1 MNLKID
7 VFGAILPLSIGLAC
21 AVLYLK
27 QGGAKMTYILCFL
40 LSLAMALAVSQVTAE
55 GLMINPG
62 IFLFGVSSIV
72 VIFVAFSMR
81 FKRKSV
87 CGLKESYVSS
97 LLVASSCI
105 PFSLV
110 IADLCNFHLFN
121 NAIIGG
127 NGLADGVLLST
138 LYSPFTVTQ
147 IMLIFSLVLQ
157 AASQT
162 PFLRRVCGIK
172 I

>member
-1 MNLKID
+1 
-7 VFGAILPLSIGLAC
+7 
-21 AVLYLK
+21 
-27 QGGAKMTYILCFL
+27 MTYTLCFL
-40 LSLAMALAVSQVTAE
+40 FSLAIALTVSQVTAE

-81 FKRKSV
+81 FKKKSV
-87 CGLKESYVSS
+87 RGLKESYVSS

-105 PFSLV
+105 PFSLL
-110 IADLCNFHLFN
+110 IADLYNFHFFN

-147 IMLIFSLVLQ
+147 IMLLFSLVLQ
-157 AASQT
+157 AVNRT
-162 PFLRRVCGIK
+162 PVRGYVCGIK